1 MVVREVKSIQYSLN
15 FLKQLI
21 EMDFQGLNE
30 YGFKVLGQ
38 QQAT

>member
-21 EMDFQGLNE
+21 EMDFQGLTE